1 MSTHC
6 RKVTGGQFDHE
17 PIATIEVMDE
27 NNQPQQALLC
37 LRHSMREANE
47 LFAIREGVPT
57 QLTHEND
64 NIYSQIE
71 RSTVVPRWQTT
82 SDGKQMLTWIVPLNL
97 EGGLSTAK
105 YRHYIKEIPQEKGL
119 GLMLL
124 NRTYLK
130 IRTSSEIMI
139 GLVTIGDKNITFTFS
154 NNTQSPV
161 DEDNYNDNMISVN
174 GKIIAMPPV
183 LITHPFGISK
193 KWIAQDTEGMVDL
206 TFNPIS
212 VNSRT
217 LNIVLMRN
225 AYTTIYGTFEGVLVS
240 DDVEKIVLKNCPGIV
255 KKSHIR
261 L

>member
-1 MSTHC
+1 MGPSRRFIPINTQESGC
-6 RKVTGGQFDHE
+6 TSYAPRYIKINWSRKRHKLSLSFTVIGDKFRPAAKAKYIARFGYDEKSEMLSVT
-17 PIATIEVMDE
+17 P
-27 NNQPQQALLC
+27 
-37 LRHSMREANE
+37 S
-47 LFAIREGVPT
+47 PT
-57 QLTHEND
+57 MQRC
-64 NIYSQIE
+64 SA
-71 RSTVVPRWQTT
+71 
-82 SDGKQMLTWIVPLNL
+82 TWIVPLNL
-97 EGGLSTAK
+97 EGGLSTARH
-105 YRHYIKEIPQEKGL
+105 RHYIKEIPQEKGL

-174 GKIIAMPPV
+174 GKITAMPPV

-240 DDVEKIVLKNCPGIV
+240 DDGEKIVLKNCPGIV